1 MHTVR
6 IAITLQQID
15 KTRLI
20 MSSDPNTSKRKFGPY
35 NIEVTNE
42 ECVNLFYMANLML
55 SAFSGIRYDRS
66 TGIDLDKISMR
77 PWRRLS
83 WSDNRCSK

>member
-42 ECVNLFYMANLML
+42 ECVSLFYMANLML
-55 SAFSGIRYDRS
+55 SAFAGIRYDRS
-66 TGIDLDKISMR
+66 T
-77 PWRRLS
+77 
-83 WSDNRCSK
+83 NRS